1 MSDALKSKR
10 EELLAAGV
18 IMMDPNA
25 VYAEEQVTVGKGTV
39 LLPGTILRGKT
50 VVGENCTIGPNVM
63 LTDTTVEDGA
73 TINSAQIEESIIPRA
88 AKSAL
93 TPISVPT
100 ATWARAPKSA
110 PLSS

>member
-50 VVGENCTIGPNVM
+50 VVGENCTIGSNVFI
-63 LTDTTVEDGA
+63 TSSVA
-73 TINSAQIEESIIPRA
+73 PAQPSIPPKSKRASSARA